1 MKTFA
6 KEDTDVLEMK
16 DDFGSLIY
24 QIKKKYKITD
34 FSYDKDNISDMFGQE
49 IEVFMA
55 SIGQSITEYLVNFE
69 FFIDLMKE
77 YGFELALPTYKKG
90 EYNPIKDPIQSFDKI
105 IEGTSELR
113 ENDKEFIQKTKNT
126 ELYKVHS
133 NKEYKLLSGLN
144 NWFMFQKQ

>member
-1 MKTFA
+1 
-6 KEDTDVLEMK
+6 
-16 DDFGSLIY
+16 LIY

-34 FSYDKDNISDMFGQE
+34 FSYDKDNIDDMFGQE

-77 YGFELALPTYKKG
+77 YGFELSLPTYKQG

-105 IEGTSELR
+105 IENTSELR
-113 ENDKEFIQKTKNT
+113 ENDKGFIQKTNNT

-133 NKEYKLLSGLN
+133 HKEYKLLSGLN
-144 NWFMFQKQ
+144 NWFVFTKT